1 MRKLYLFMSL
11 SLDGYFEGPNHDI
24 YWHKVDEEFN
34 KFAIEQL
41 KGTDLFLWGRRIYQL
56 MEAYWPKAAEDP
68 STSRDDR
75 EIAQLMNGTEKLV
88 FSRTLD
94 KVAETRNWK
103 SVRLVHEFNPR
114 EIRRLKERPGKDIS
128 VGGPDLASSF
138 VREGL
143 IDEFR
148 FMINPVALGEG
159 TPIFRGMK
167 GRMSLE
173 LVRTRKFDSGNILLY
188 YKPVR
193 QSPNKCE

>member
-11 SLDGYFEGPNHDI
+11 SIDGYFEGPDYDI
-24 YWHKVDEEFN
+24 SWHKVDEEFN

-41 KGTDLFLWGRRIYQL
+41 RETDLFLWGRRTYQL

-75 EIAQLMNGTEKLV
+75 EIARLMNGTEKLV

-94 KVAETRNWK
+94 KVGETRNWK
-103 SVRLVHEFNPR
+103 SGRLVHEFDPR
-114 EIRRLKERPGKDIS
+114 EIRRLKERPGKDIG

-173 LVRTRKFDSGNILLY
+173 LVKTRKFDSGNVLLY

-193 QSPNKCE
+193 QS

>member
-24 YWHKVDEEFN
+24 SWHNVDDEFN

-41 KGTDLFLWGRRIYQL
+41 KETDLFLWGRRIYQL
-56 MEAYWPKAAEDP
+56 MEAYWPRAAEDP

-75 EIAQLMNGTEKLV
+75 EIAHLMNGTEKLV

-94 KVAETRNWK
+94 KVRETRNWK
-103 SVRLVHEFNPR
+103 SARLVHEFDPR
-114 EIRRLKERPGKDIS
+114 EIRRLKERPGKDIG

-138 VREGL
+138 AREGL

-167 GRMSLE
+167 ERMSLE
-173 LVRTRKFDSGNILLY
+173 LLKTRKFDSGNILLY

-193 QSPNKCE
+193 QS